1 MHDNEYTPRPPPPK
15 NPTPSP
21 TPHFTHPHMYMHL
34 LRHPTCKTKQKR
46 STKQAAAAAAE
57 AAARPRRWARVHL
70 GCTLL
75 RVLSYEGHVV
85 AGATPTLLVF
95 PKKAQAHA
103 DFLRDSGGRIV
114 DLAP

>member
-1 MHDNEYTPRPPPPK
+1 
-15 NPTPSP
+15 
-21 TPHFTHPHMYMHL
+21 
-34 LRHPTCKTKQKR
+34 
-46 STKQAAAAAAE
+46 
-57 AAARPRRWARVHL
+57 WARVHL

-95 PKKAQAHA
+95 PKEAKAHA